1 MPSTQRTY
9 EPGNVM
15 LEQMYWV
22 CSDCLTLA
30 MQLGSAQDLPA
41 PQVLRQRITT
51 LLDAMTS
58 KAAEANIQRS
68 DLAEAQYA
76 IVAFM
81 DEQIL
86 RSQWPGR
93 QQWMSQPLQLTYFNE
108 NTAGEGFFLRMQALE
123 QRPQQA
129 HVLEIYYLC
138 LALGFRGKYALQAAG
153 DVEAVEERAGTILG
167 RQLPASDEISPHGS
181 QRENAR
187 GSLKRGSPIVL
198 VSFAF
203 LALAVIA
210 FIVLK
215 ITTSVSAS
223 EGADQIRH
231 STPAQLPAPVSGL
244 WPHATNTKRG

>member
-1 MPSTQRTY
+1 
-9 EPGNVM
+9 M

-41 PQVLRQRITT
+41 PQVLRQRITG
-51 LLDAMTS
+51 LLEAMNGR
-58 KAAEANIQRS
+58 AAEAGIQQN
-68 DLAEAQYA
+68 DLNEALYA

-86 RSQWPGR
+86 RSQWSGR

-108 NTAGEGFFLRMQALE
+108 NTAGEGFFQRMQAIE
-123 QRPQQA
+123 QRPNQA

-153 DVEAVEERAGTILG
+153 DLDAVEERVGSALN
-167 RQLPASDEISPHGS
+167 RQVRASDEISPHGYQNES
-181 QRENAR
+181 VR
-187 GSLKRGSPIVL
+187 GFNRRPAPLVL
-198 VSFAF
+198 AGAGFFA
-203 LALAVIA
+203 LALIV

-215 ITTSVSAS
+215 VVNAMNASA
-223 EGADQIRH
+223 GADEIRH
-231 STPAQLPAPVSGL
+231 SAPGQIPAPVSL
-244 WPHATNTKRG
+244 LPHVTSAGRG

>member
-1 MPSTQRTY
+1 
-9 EPGNVM
+9 M

-41 PQVLRQRITT
+41 PQVLHQRITG
-51 LLDAMTS
+51 LLEAMNAR
-58 KAAEANIQRS
+58 AAEAGIPQG
-68 DLAEAQYA
+68 DLSEALYA

-86 RSQWPGR
+86 RSQWSGR

-108 NTAGEGFFLRMQALE
+108 NTAGEGFFQRMQMIE
-123 QRPQQA
+123 QRPNQA

-153 DVEAVEERAGTILG
+153 DLDAVEERVGSALN
-167 RQLPASDEISPHGS
+167 RQLRSSDEISPHGYQSENVRGFS
-181 QRENAR
+181 QRPAPLVLA
-187 GSLKRGSPIVL
+187 GAAFFGLSLIV
-198 VSFAF
+198 
-203 LALAVIA
+203 

-215 ITTSVSAS
+215 VVNAMNASA
-223 EGADQIRH
+223 GAEEIRH
-231 STPAQLPAPVSGL
+231 SAPGAVPAPVSL
-244 WPHATNTKRG
+244 LLPHVTSTGRG